1 MLGIKTNYDNS
12 RLVNVLKIQPT
23 ELKKSLIDM
32 AYSLIERGI
41 VPKKYN

>member
-12 RLVNVLKIQPT
+12 RLVNELKIQPT

>member
-12 RLVNVLKIQPT
+12 RLINVLKIQPT

-32 AYSLIERGI
+32 ANSLIERGI
-41 VPKKYN
+41 VAKK